1 MRLCYDIGFAFFQG
15 SSVEIDS
22 EVLRLS
28 MDYLIDLDRVW
39 RRSNP
44 KAPTLYKSG
53 VIYDR
58 TAVWYTTPDV
68 YVHGRADCK
77 SLAAARIAE
86 LREAG
91 TPCSPAFRHALVRD
105 PRTGHEFKEYHI
117 LVQLEGPRKGVL
129 GRKTLIAED
138 PSDILGMRQYYAAQG
153 LQFLGV
159 Q

>member
-1 MRLCYDIGFAFFQG
+1 MRLCYDIGFAFFDG
-15 SSVEIDS
+15 SNVEIDS

-28 MDYLIDLDRVW
+28 MDYLINLDRVW
-39 RRSNP
+39 RRNNP

-58 TAVWYTTPDV
+58 TAVWYTTPDI

-86 LREAG
+86 LREQG
-91 TPCSPAFRHALVRD
+91 VRCSPAFRHAVSRD
-105 PRTGHEFKEYHI
+105 PRTGREFKEYHI
-117 LVQLEGPRKGVL
+117 LVQLEGPRKGVF
-129 GRKTLIAED
+129 GGKTLKAED
-138 PSDILGMRQYYAAQG
+138 PSDILGMKQYYAAQG
-153 LQFLGV
+153 LQFLVV